1 MQLIK
6 RGYKYHFT
14 QILFH
19 ALNFT
24 EETYNCLCFSHSLG
38 KCTFSERT
46 FRSAIMTSTDDTSPI
61 AEDHAQLD
69 CDDQDGIKRKKAT
82 KKGCEYQLELKL
94 KSLGEAWRSLKS
106 VSEELRSFMAEKRSV
121 REAKV
126 LYARWMDLYEA
137 FVQANNA
144 YCFPLSEDARK
155 DHLVSRQGYLDIKC
169 QVKH

>member
-1 MQLIK
+1 
-6 RGYKYHFT
+6 
-14 QILFH
+14 
-19 ALNFT
+19 
-24 EETYNCLCFSHSLG
+24 
-38 KCTFSERT
+38 
-46 FRSAIMTSTDDTSPI
+46 MTSTDDTSPI

-121 REAKV
+121 REAKL
-126 LYARWMDLYEA
+126 LYTRWMDLYEA

-155 DHLVSRQGYLDIKC
+155 DHLETWFQDKDIWISNVKSSIEEWFIGNVEVQSAASR
-169 QVKH
+169 